1 MKEKYACDKEFVA
14 TSPVHAELELR
25 QNTMFRRFLRTS
37 TIAWLMMSLVLSMS
51 LVTWAQETDEDDDED
66 EVEQAEGETPVAAD
80 SDDDIEVMIVTGSR
94 LKRTTYTN
102 ISPLQIITAEVE
114 REAGLVESSEILQ
127 KSTQTSGQQIDLT
140 FTGYVLDD
148 GPAASTVALRG
159 LDPER
164 TLILI
169 NGRRLAAAGV
179 EGAPSNPDLNLVPG
193 ILVQQYELLLD
204 GASSVYGSDAIAGV
218 ANIILRKDF
227 DGIEIDVFADRDN
240 YAGTFGRNIALM
252 WGQNYDRG
260 FFGMGATYNFSQEVT
275 AADAPHTAGCTEE
288 AEITTD
294 GEVRTKSLW
303 FEHWYGMD
311 WDECGYP
318 GLHGNWV
325 TRVPFAGLLF
335 STPGQSNGGWNDFSM
350 SRIRLGGRW
359 FWTDE
364 DADGFN
370 DVSWRP
376 YIRDANEQYRTL
388 YPQFHRVNF
397 MSYGEYTF
405 EGEAN
410 ITPFYEVLYGK
421 RSTVHNGGGYQLFP
435 VLHPLSPYNICNPF
449 GLIGVDCG
457 LAFNEF
463 LAKQSFRDAVIQVFG
478 CDPGPGGSCDQSV
491 APLGPWP
498 VQPVVVIEGDRN
510 ITHVDVAQWRY
521 VGGVRFD
528 IPFLNSGSRANWSGE
543 LYLAFS
549 DSSGETHREGVME
562 DRFELSLGNY
572 SQFGIPCQDDFGIV
586 TDPKDFAGCVPV
598 NLFAPSVLSPDMQ
611 GSFAT
616 QQERDYLFGV
626 RAFDTQIEQTILS
639 YYMTGDVFDLQGGPV
654 ATGLGFEYREDV
666 IASIPNDVAAEGKF
680 WGFSADQGA
689 EGEKYIREVFAE
701 VELPLMGNMR
711 FADEFTMNLS
721 TRHTD
726 DEFAGRAWTWS
737 GKIAYRPAS
746 SLLIRATKG
755 TSYRGPNLRNLFLKA
770 QTGFLTLGDPC
781 FIPSAAID
789 PVTGEYIP
797 EQDQREEHVLE
808 NCRNNGADP
817 FVLRGFGAY
826 SVEIAAGGALDLLP
840 ETAVSETYGFSFEQ
854 PFTNAFDLAVGANI
868 YKIEVDD
875 TIIEPSASF
884 IISDCYN
891 SRTLNSPYCQRIT
904 RSTDPNNPIM
914 TYIHQGFINR
924 DNETVRGIDFN
935 IAFTDTVTLL
945 DRPILLSLDY
955 IGHKLLERS
964 TITITEIEDRQE
976 FVSEWAYHR
985 YRHRFVASAS
995 FNQMRVQLSTRILG
1009 TQDQDDRF
1017 EDAFGSVPSF
1027 QSDTCLGPT
1036 EGDVE
1041 CRDIGASRG
1050 IYATHTLS
1058 FSIARPTWTASAGIR
1073 NITDEEPPFVDETE
1087 VFSWSNTPLGV
1098 GYDLMGRAVYGSFT
1112 FRLGAGL

>member
-1 MKEKYACDKEFVA
+1 
-14 TSPVHAELELR
+14 
-25 QNTMFRRFLRTS
+25 MFRRFLRTS
-37 TIAWLMMSLVLSMS
+37 TIAWLLMSLVLSVS
-51 LVTWAQETDEDDDED
+51 FVTWAQETDEDEDED
-66 EVEQAEGETPVAAD
+66 DVEEPQGETPEAAD
-80 SDDDIEVMIVTGSR
+80 ADGDMEVMIVTGSR

-127 KSTQTSGQQIDLT
+127 KSTQTSGIQIDLT

-164 TLILI
+164 TLVLI
-169 NGRRLAAAGV
+169 NGRRLAPAGV

-227 DGIEIDVFADRDN
+227 DGLEIDLFADRDN
-240 YAGTFGRNIALM
+240 YAGTHGRNVAFM

-275 AADAPHTAGCTEE
+275 AADAPHTAGCTQE
-288 AEITTD
+288 AEITPD

-303 FEHWYGMD
+303 FEYWYGME

-335 STPGQSNGGWNDFSM
+335 YTPGESNGGWKDFSM
-350 SRIRLGGRW
+350 SRIRLGGQW
-359 FWTDE
+359 FWTNE
-364 DADGFN
+364 SGETHENGLPLN

-376 YIRDANEQYRTL
+376 YIRDANEQFRTL

-435 VLHPLSPYNICNPF
+435 ILHPLSPYNICNPF

-463 LAKQSFRDAVIQVFG
+463 LAKQSLRDAVFQVFG
-478 CDPGPGGSCDQSV
+478 CDIGPGGTCDQSV
-491 APLGPWP
+491 GPLGPWP

-528 IPFLNSGSRANWSGE
+528 IPFLNSRSRSNWSGE
-543 LYLAFS
+543 LYVAFS
-549 DSSGETHREGVME
+549 DGSGETHREGVLE

-572 SQFGIPCQDDFGIV
+572 SLFGVPCQDDFGIV

-626 RAFDTQIEQTILS
+626 RAFDTQIEQTVVS

-654 ATGLGFEYREDV
+654 AAGLGVEYRKDS

-689 EGEKYIREVFAE
+689 EGEKSIKEAFAE
-701 VELPLMGNMR
+701 IELPMIGNMN
-711 FADEFTMNLS
+711 FADELTLNLS
-721 TRHTD
+721 ARHTD
-726 DEFAGRAWTWS
+726 DEFSGRAWTWS
-737 GKIAYRPAS
+737 GKLAYRPVS
-746 SLLIRATKG
+746 SFLIRATKG
-755 TSYRGPNLRNLFLKA
+755 TSFRGPNLRNLFLKA
-770 QTGFLTLGDPC
+770 QTGFLNIFDPC
-781 FIPSAAID
+781 VVPSAAID
-789 PVTGEYIP
+789 PITGEYIP

-808 NCRNNGADP
+808 NCRNNGANP
-817 FVLRGFGAY
+817 FVLTNFAVY
-826 SVEIAAGGALDLLP
+826 NVEVASGGALDLLP

-854 PFTNAFDLAVGANI
+854 PFTNAFNLAMGANI
-868 YKIEVDD
+868 YTIEVDD
-875 TIIEPSASF
+875 TIIEPSAGF

-891 SRTLNSPYCQRIT
+891 SQSLNSPYCQRIT
-904 RSTDPNNPIM
+904 RSTDPNDPRI
-914 TYIHQGFINR
+914 TYVHQGFINR

-935 IAFTDTVTLL
+935 IAFSDTVTIF
-945 DRPILLSLDY
+945 DRSILISLDY

-964 TITITEIEDRQE
+964 TITITEFEDREE
-976 FVSEWAYHR
+976 FVSEWAFNR
-985 YRHRFVASAS
+985 FRHRLIASAQ
-995 FNQMRVQLSTRILG
+995 FNQMRIQLSTRVLG
-1009 TQDQDDRF
+1009 RQDQDDRF

-1027 QSDTCLGPT
+1027 QSNTCLGPNPRPPF
-1036 EGDVE
+1036 EPDVE
-1041 CRDIGASRG
+1041 CRDIGESG
-1050 IYATHTLS
+1050 SVYYTHTLS
-1058 FSIARPTWTASAGIR
+1058 FTMARPTWRATAGIR
-1073 NITDEEPPFVDETE
+1073 NLTDEEPPFVDETE
-1087 VFSWSNTPLGV
+1087 VFSWSNTPLGA
-1098 GYDLMGRAVYGSFT
+1098 GYDLMGRAVYASFT
-1112 FRLGAGL
+1112 YRLGSGL